1 MPTPAAALCEITLK
15 QVRVNKRQF
24 PAHIFLENFWI
35 FAMNQK
41 IENVLALALQTPDS
55 VREKSLNLNV
65 GFTEETRT
73 WELIVKYNGALKE
86 AVSGLP
92 VTAEELIVEEL
103 IAGYGLLTVP
113 EDLVDTVS
121 RLPQIEYVEKPKRL
135 FFSMADGKEVSCVLP
150 VTKRQPFL
158 SGKGILLAVIDS
170 GIDYT
175 NRNFRNADGST
186 RILSLWDQT
195 VSPDAEKGFF
205 PPEGFQ
211 TGTEFTREQI
221 NAALREADPLRQYE
235 LVPSRDSS
243 GHGTAVAGIAA
254 GAAANVTGGTAGFAD
269 DGTGGATGY
278 MSKGIGGAEGFAD
291 NGYEGVA
298 PESELLIVKLGTPRE
313 NSFPRTTEMMRAVT
327 YVVRKAQSIN
337 RPVAINLSFGNTYG
351 AHDGSSLLE
360 RFLDNAAEIGRTV
373 ICVGSGNEGASAGH
387 REGRVNV
394 GETAATEL
402 SVGAYETA
410 FSVQLWKTYTDVFRI
425 TLRSPGGQEFSF
437 STEKGGEITWEAERT
452 RILIYVGEPSPYA
465 VEQEIYF
472 DFIPE
477 NLYISPGIWS
487 FLIGTQEKES
497 SFYFYL
503 PSQAARNQN
512 TRFFEPNPHLT
523 LTIPS
528 TASKVITVGAYD
540 STYDAYADFSGRG
553 YRYAERD
560 IGLLAAGAAKPDLA
574 APGVNITAPDIYGGY
589 RSFTGTSFAT
599 PFVTGAAALLME
611 WGIVQ
616 GNDAFLY
623 GEKVK
628 AYLRRGARKIRGEE
642 FYPNDRVGYGALCV
656 ADSIPR

>member
-1 MPTPAAALCEITLK
+1 MPTPAAALYEITLK

-41 IENVLALALQTPDS
+41 IENVLALALQTPEP

-113 EDLVDTVS
+113 ENLVDTVS

-195 VSPDAEKGFF
+195 VSQDAEKGFF

-211 TGTEFTREQI
+211 TGTEFSREQI

-254 GAAANVTGGTAGFAD
+254 GAAVNVTGGTA
-269 DGTGGATGY
+269 
-278 MSKGIGGAEGFAD
+278 
-291 NGYEGVA
+291 NNNYEGVA

-327 YVVRKAQSIN
+327 YVVRKAQSLN

-425 TLRSPGGQEFSF
+425 TLQSPGGQEFSF
-437 STEKGGEITWEAERT
+437 STEKGGEITWKAERT
-452 RILIYVGEPSPYA
+452 SVLIYVGEPSPYA

>member
-1 MPTPAAALCEITLK
+1 MAALCEITLK

-41 IENVLALALQTPDS
+41 IENVLALALQTPEP

-73 WELIVKYNGALKE
+73 WELIVKYNGNLSK

-221 NAALREADPLRQYE
+221 NAALREADLLRQYE

-254 GAAANVTGGTAGFAD
+254 GTAANVTGGTA
-269 DGTGGATGY
+269 
-278 MSKGIGGAEGFAD
+278 
-291 NGYEGVA
+291 NNNYEGVA

-373 ICVGSGNEGASAGH
+373 ICVGSGNEGTSAGH

-512 TRFFEPNPHLT
+512 TRFFEPNPNLT

>member
-1 MPTPAAALCEITLK
+1 M
-15 QVRVNKRQF
+15 
-24 PAHIFLENFWI
+24 HIFLENFWI

-41 IENVLALALQTPDS
+41 IENVLALALQTPEP

-73 WELIVKYNGALKE
+73 WELIVKYNGNLSK

-92 VTAEELIVEEL
+92 VTAEEVIAEEL

-113 EDLVDTVS
+113 ENLVDTVS

-186 RILSLWDQT
+186 RILALWDQT

-221 NAALREADPLRQYE
+221 NAALQEADPLRQYE

-254 GAAANVTGGTAGFAD
+254 GAAVNVTGGTA
-269 DGTGGATGY
+269 
-278 MSKGIGGAEGFAD
+278 D
-291 NGYEGVA
+291 NNYEGVA

-327 YVVRKAQSIN
+327 YVVRKAQSLN

-394 GETAATEL
+394 GETVATEL

-437 STEKGGEITWEAERT
+437 SSEKGGEITWKAERT
-452 RILIYVGEPSPYA
+452 SVLIYVGEPSPYA

>member
-175 NRNFRNADGST
+175 NRSFRNADGST

-211 TGTEFTREQI
+211 TGTEFSREQI

-254 GAAANVTGGTAGFAD
+254 GTAANVTGGTA
-269 DGTGGATGY
+269 
-278 MSKGIGGAEGFAD
+278 
-291 NGYEGVA
+291 NNNYEGVA
-298 PESELLIVKLGTPRE
+298 PESELLIVKLGAPRE

-327 YVVRKAQSIN
+327 YVVRKAQSLN

-360 RFLDNAAEIGRTV
+360 RFLDNAVEIGRTV

-512 TRFFEPNPHLT
+512 TRFFEPNPNLT

-599 PFVTGAAALLME
+599 PVVTGAAALLME

-656 ADSIPR
+656 ADSIPIQ

>member
-41 IENVLALALQTPDS
+41 IENVLALALQTPEP

-73 WELIVKYNGALKE
+73 WELIVKYNGNLSK

-92 VTAEELIVEEL
+92 VTAEEL

-113 EDLVDTVS
+113 EDLVDAVS
-121 RLPQIEYVEKPKRL
+121 RLPEIEYVEKPKRL

-175 NRNFRNADGST
+175 TPNFRNTDGST
-186 RILSLWDQT
+186 RILALWDQT

-254 GAAANVTGGTAGFAD
+254 GAAANVTGGTA
-269 DGTGGATGY
+269 
-278 MSKGIGGAEGFAD
+278 
-291 NGYEGVA
+291 NNNYEGVA

-327 YVVRKAQSIN
+327 YVVRKAQSLN

-360 RFLDNAAEIGRTV
+360 RFLDNAVEIGRTV

-512 TRFFEPNPHLT
+512 TRFFEPNPNLT

-560 IGLLAAGAAKPDLA
+560 IGLLAAGAAKPDLV

-656 ADSIPR
+656 ADSIPKK

>member
-1 MPTPAAALCEITLK
+1 MPTPESALCEITLK

-73 WELIVKYNGALKE
+73 WELIVKYNGDLKE

-221 NAALREADPLRQYE
+221 NAALREADPLRKYE

-254 GAAANVTGGTAGFAD
+254 GAAANVTGGVA
-269 DGTGGATGY
+269 
-278 MSKGIGGAEGFAD
+278 
-291 NGYEGVA
+291 NNNYESVA
-298 PESELLIVKLGTPRE
+298 PESELLSVKLGTPRE

-512 TRFFEPNPHLT
+512 TRFFEPNPNLT

-642 FYPNDRVGYGALCV
+642 FYTNDRVGYGALCV

>member
-1 MPTPAAALCEITLK
+1 M
-15 QVRVNKRQF
+15 NKRQF
-24 PAHIFLENFWI
+24 PVHIFIKNFWI

-41 IENVLALALQTPDS
+41 IENVLALALQTPEP

-73 WELIVKYNGALKE
+73 WELIVKYNGDLRE
-86 AVSGLP
+86 AVSGLA
-92 VTAEELIVEEL
+92 VTAEEL

-135 FFSMADGKEVSCVLP
+135 FFSMADGKEVSCILP

-158 SGKGILLAVIDS
+158 SGKGILLAIIDS

-195 VSPDAEKGFF
+195 VSPDAEKGFL

-254 GAAANVTGGTAGFAD
+254 GAATNVTGGFTG
-269 DGTGGATGY
+269 DGTGGAIGY
-278 MSKGIGGAEGFAD
+278 TSSGIGEAAD

-298 PESELLIVKLGTPRE
+298 PESELLIVKLGTPKE
-313 NSFPRTTEMMRAVT
+313 NSFPRTIEMMRAVT
-327 YVVRKAQSIN
+327 YVVRKAQSLN

-373 ICVGSGNEGASAGH
+373 ICVGSGNEGAAAGH
-387 REGRVNV
+387 REGRVNL
-394 GETAATEL
+394 GETEATEL

-437 STEKGGEITWEAERT
+437 STEKGGEITWEAEQT

-487 FLIGTQEKES
+487 FLMGTQEKES

-512 TRFFEPNPHLT
+512 TRFFEPNPNLT

-540 STYDAYADFSGRG
+540 STYDSYADFSGRG

-589 RSFTGTSFAT
+589 QSFTGTSFAT

-656 ADSIPR
+656 ADSIQI

>member
-1 MPTPAAALCEITLK
+1 MPTPAAALYEITLK

-41 IENVLALALQTPDS
+41 IENVLALALQTPEP

-92 VTAEELIVEEL
+92 VTSEELIVEEL

-205 PPEGFQ
+205 PPEGFV

-254 GAAANVTGGTAGFAD
+254 GAAANVTGGTA
-269 DGTGGATGY
+269 
-278 MSKGIGGAEGFAD
+278 
-291 NGYEGVA
+291 NNNYEGVA

-313 NSFPRTTEMMRAVT
+313 DSFPRTTEMMRAVT

-437 STEKGGEITWEAERT
+437 STEKGGEITWKAERT

-512 TRFFEPNPHLT
+512 TRFFEPNPNLT

-656 ADSIPR
+656 SQSLPQE

>member
-1 MPTPAAALCEITLK
+1 MPTPVAALCEITLK

-41 IENVLALALQTPDS
+41 IENVLALALQTPEP

-65 GFTEETRT
+65 GFMEETRT
-73 WELIVKYNGALKE
+73 WELIVKYNGNLSK

-221 NAALREADPLRQYE
+221 NAALREADLLRQYE

-269 DGTGGATGY
+269 DGTGGATGFADNVT
-278 MSKGIGGAEGFAD
+278 GGVAGFAD

-373 ICVGSGNEGASAGH
+373 ICVGCGNEGASSGH
-387 REGRVNV
+387 RE
-394 GETAATEL
+394 
-402 SVGAYETA
+402 
-410 FSVQLWKTYTDVFRI
+410 
-425 TLRSPGGQEFSF
+425 
-437 STEKGGEITWEAERT
+437 
-452 RILIYVGEPSPYA
+452 
-465 VEQEIYF
+465 
-472 DFIPE
+472 
-477 NLYISPGIWS
+477 
-487 FLIGTQEKES
+487 
-497 SFYFYL
+497 
-503 PSQAARNQN
+503 
-512 TRFFEPNPHLT
+512 
-523 LTIPS
+523 
-528 TASKVITVGAYD
+528 
-540 STYDAYADFSGRG
+540 
-553 YRYAERD
+553 
-560 IGLLAAGAAKPDLA
+560 
-574 APGVNITAPDIYGGY
+574 
-589 RSFTGTSFAT
+589 
-599 PFVTGAAALLME
+599 
-611 WGIVQ
+611 
-616 GNDAFLY
+616 
-623 GEKVK
+623 
-628 AYLRRGARKIRGEE
+628 
-642 FYPNDRVGYGALCV
+642 
-656 ADSIPR
+656 

>member
-1 MPTPAAALCEITLK
+1 M
-15 QVRVNKRQF
+15 NKRQF
-24 PAHIFLENFWI
+24 PAHIFIENFWI

-41 IENVLALALQTPDS
+41 IENVLALALQTPEP

-73 WELIVKYNGALKE
+73 WELIVKYNGDLRE

-92 VTAEELIVEEL
+92 VTAEEL

-113 EDLVDTVS
+113 EDLVEAVS

-186 RILSLWDQT
+186 RILALWDQT

-243 GHGTAVAGIAA
+243 GHGTAVTGIAA
-254 GAAANVTGGTAGFAD
+254 GAAANVL
-269 DGTGGATGY
+269 GGA
-278 MSKGIGGAEGFAD
+278 AD

-327 YVVRKAQSIN
+327 YVVRKAQSLN

-387 REGRVNV
+387 REGRVNL

-437 STEKGGEITWEAERT
+437 STEKGGEITWEAEQT

-512 TRFFEPNPHLT
+512 TRFFEPNPNLT

-589 RSFTGTSFAT
+589 QSFTGTSFAT

-656 ADSIPR
+656 ADSIQI

>member
-175 NRNFRNADGST
+175 NRSFRNADGST

-221 NAALREADPLRQYE
+221 NAALREADLLRQYE

-254 GAAANVTGGTAGFAD
+254 GAAANVTGGTA
-269 DGTGGATGY
+269 
-278 MSKGIGGAEGFAD
+278 
-291 NGYEGVA
+291 NNNYEGVA

-360 RFLDNAAEIGRTV
+360 RFLDNAVEIGRTV

-512 TRFFEPNPHLT
+512 TRFFEPNPNLT

-599 PFVTGAAALLME
+599 PVVTGAAALLME

-656 ADSIPR
+656 ADSIPIQ

>member
-1 MPTPAAALCEITLK
+1 MPTPAAALCEITLR
-15 QVRVNKRQF
+15 QVRVNKRRF
-24 PAHIFLENFWI
+24 PVHIFLENFWI

-41 IENVLALALQTPDS
+41 IENVLALALQTPEP

-73 WELIVKYNGALKE
+73 WELIVKYNGNLSK

-92 VTAEELIVEEL
+92 VTAEELIAEEL

-113 EDLVDTVS
+113 ENLVDTVS

-186 RILSLWDQT
+186 RILALWDQT

-254 GAAANVTGGTAGFAD
+254 GAAANETGGTAG
-269 DGTGGATGY
+269 
-278 MSKGIGGAEGFAD
+278 

-298 PESELLIVKLGTPRE
+298 PESELLIVKLGAPRE

-327 YVVRKAQSIN
+327 YVVRKAQSLN

-437 STEKGGEITWEAERT
+437 STEKGGEITWKAERT
-452 RILIYVGEPSPYA
+452 SVLIYVGEPSPYA

-642 FYPNDRVGYGALCV
+642 FYPNDRVG
-656 ADSIPR
+656 ADDIIVSS

>member
-1 MPTPAAALCEITLK
+1 MPTPAAALYEITLK
-15 QVRVNKRQF
+15 QVHVNKRQF

-41 IENVLALALQTPDS
+41 IENVLALALQTPEP

-92 VTAEELIVEEL
+92 VTSEELIVEEL

-186 RILSLWDQT
+186 RILALWDQT

-254 GAAANVTGGTAGFAD
+254 GAAANVK
-269 DGTGGATGY
+269 DGVA
-278 MSKGIGGAEGFAD
+278 
-291 NGYEGVA
+291 NNNYEGVA

-437 STEKGGEITWEAERT
+437 STEKGGEITWEAEQT

-512 TRFFEPNPHLT
+512 TRFFEPNPNLT

-616 GNDAFLY
+616 GNDVFLY

-656 ADSIPR
+656 ADSIPIQ

>member
-1 MPTPAAALCEITLK
+1 
-15 QVRVNKRQF
+15 
-24 PAHIFLENFWI
+24 
-35 FAMNQK
+35 MNQK
-41 IENVLALALQTPDS
+41 IENVLALALQTPDP

-73 WELIVKYNGALKE
+73 WELIVKYNGNLKE

-92 VTAEELIVEEL
+92 VTAEEVIAEEL

-113 EDLVDTVS
+113 ENLVDTVS

-195 VSPDAEKGFF
+195 VSQDAEKGFF

-211 TGTEFTREQI
+211 TGTEFSREQI

-254 GAAANVTGGTAGFAD
+254 GAAVNVTGGTA
-269 DGTGGATGY
+269 
-278 MSKGIGGAEGFAD
+278 
-291 NGYEGVA
+291 NNNYEGVA

-327 YVVRKAQSIN
+327 YVVRKAQSLN

-410 FSVQLWKTYTDVFRI
+410 FSVQLWKSYTDVFRI
-425 TLRSPGGQEFSF
+425 TLQSPGGQEFSF
-437 STEKGGEITWEAERT
+437 STEKGGEITWKAERT
-452 RILIYVGEPSPYA
+452 SVLIYVGEPSPYA

-656 ADSIPR
+656 ADSIPKK

>member
-1 MPTPAAALCEITLK
+1 M
-15 QVRVNKRQF
+15 NKRQF
-24 PAHIFLENFWI
+24 PVHIFLESFWI

-41 IENVLALALQTPDS
+41 IENVLALALQTPEP

-92 VTAEELIVEEL
+92 VTAEEL

-158 SGKGILLAVIDS
+158 NGKGILLAVIDS

-205 PPEGFQ
+205 PPEGFV
-211 TGTEFTREQI
+211 TGTEFSREQI

-254 GAAANVTGGTAGFAD
+254 GAAANVTGGTA
-269 DGTGGATGY
+269 
-278 MSKGIGGAEGFAD
+278 
-291 NGYEGVA
+291 NNNYEGVA

-337 RPVAINLSFGNTYG
+337 SPVAINLSFGNTYG

-465 VEQEIYF
+465 VEQK
-472 DFIPE
+472 FI
-477 NLYISPGIWS
+477 LISFPKICT
-487 FLIGTQEKES
+487 FLREYGRFSLERRKKK
-497 SFYFYL
+497 
-503 PSQAARNQN
+503 AAFISTFRP
-512 TRFFEPNPHLT
+512 RRRAIR
-523 LTIPS
+523 IP
-528 TASKVITVGAYD
+528 
-540 STYDAYADFSGRG
+540 
-553 YRYAERD
+553 
-560 IGLLAAGAAKPDLA
+560 
-574 APGVNITAPDIYGGY
+574 
-589 RSFTGTSFAT
+589 
-599 PFVTGAAALLME
+599 
-611 WGIVQ
+611 
-616 GNDAFLY
+616 AFLN
-623 GEKVK
+623 
-628 AYLRRGARKIRGEE
+628 L
-642 FYPNDRVGYGALCV
+642 
-656 ADSIPR
+656 IPI

>member
-1 MPTPAAALCEITLK
+1 
-15 QVRVNKRQF
+15 
-24 PAHIFLENFWI
+24 
-35 FAMNQK
+35 MNQK
-41 IENVLALALQTPDS
+41 IENVLALALQTPEP

-92 VTAEELIVEEL
+92 VTPEDLIVEEL

-175 NRNFRNADGST
+175 NRNFRNVDGST

-205 PPEGFQ
+205 PPEGFV

-254 GAAANVTGGTAGFAD
+254 GAAANVTGGT
-269 DGTGGATGY
+269 
-278 MSKGIGGAEGFAD
+278 AD

-387 REGRVNV
+387 REGRVNP

-425 TLRSPGGQEFSF
+425 TLRSPGGQEFFF
-437 STEKGGEITWEAERT
+437 STEKGGEITWKAERT

-512 TRFFEPNPHLT
+512 TRFFEPNPQLT

-528 TASKVITVGAYD
+528 TASRVITVGAYD
-540 STYDAYADFSGRG
+540 SIYDAYADFSGRG

-589 RSFTGTSFAT
+589 QSFTGTSFAT

-656 ADSIPR
+656 ADSIPIQ

>member
-1 MPTPAAALCEITLK
+1 
-15 QVRVNKRQF
+15 
-24 PAHIFLENFWI
+24 
-35 FAMNQK
+35 MNQK
-41 IENVLALALQTPDS
+41 IENVLALALQTPEP

-73 WELIVKYNGALKE
+73 WELIVKYNGDLRE

-92 VTAEELIVEEL
+92 VTAEEL

-113 EDLVDTVS
+113 EDLVEAVS

-175 NRNFRNADGST
+175 NPNFRNADGST

-195 VSPDAEKGFF
+195 VSPDAEKRFF

-221 NAALREADPLRQYE
+221 NAALQEADPLRQYE

-254 GAAANVTGGTAGFAD
+254 GAATNVTGEA
-269 DGTGGATGY
+269 
-278 MSKGIGGAEGFAD
+278 AD

-327 YVVRKAQSIN
+327 YVVRKAQSLK
-337 RPVAINLSFGNTYG
+337 RSVAINLSFGNTYG

-373 ICVGSGNEGASAGH
+373 ICVGSGNEGAAAGH
-387 REGRVNV
+387 REGRVNL

-437 STEKGGEITWEAERT
+437 STEKGGEITWEAEQT

-487 FLIGTQEKES
+487 FLMGTQEKES

-512 TRFFEPNPHLT
+512 TRFFEPNPNLT

-589 RSFTGTSFAT
+589 QSFTGTSFAT

>member
-1 MPTPAAALCEITLK
+1 MPTPAAALYEITLK

-41 IENVLALALQTPDS
+41 IENVLALALQTPEP

-92 VTAEELIVEEL
+92 VTSEELIVEEL

-195 VSPDAEKGFF
+195 VSPEAEKGFF
-205 PPEGFQ
+205 PPEGFV

-243 GHGTAVAGIAA
+243 GHGTSVAGIAA
-254 GAAANVTGGTAGFAD
+254 GAATNVTGGTA
-269 DGTGGATGY
+269 
-278 MSKGIGGAEGFAD
+278 
-291 NGYEGVA
+291 NNNYEGVA
-298 PESELLIVKLGTPRE
+298 PESELLIVKLGAPRE

-327 YVVRKAQSIN
+327 YVVRKAQSLN

-472 DFIPE
+472 DIIPE

-512 TRFFEPNPHLT
+512 TRFFEPNPNLT

-656 ADSIPR
+656 ADSIPIQ

>member
-1 MPTPAAALCEITLK
+1 
-15 QVRVNKRQF
+15 
-24 PAHIFLENFWI
+24 
-35 FAMNQK
+35 MNQK
-41 IENVLALALQTPDS
+41 IENVLALALQTPEP

-73 WELIVKYNGALKE
+73 WELIVKYNGDLRE

-92 VTAEELIVEEL
+92 VTAEEL

-113 EDLVDTVS
+113 EDLVEAVS

-175 NRNFRNADGST
+175 NRNLRNADGST
-186 RILSLWDQT
+186 RIIALWDQT
-195 VSPDAEKGFF
+195 VSPDAEKEFF

-221 NAALREADPLRQYE
+221 NAALQEADPLRQYE

-254 GAAANVTGGTAGFAD
+254 GAAANVLGRT
-269 DGTGGATGY
+269 
-278 MSKGIGGAEGFAD
+278 ED
-291 NGYEGVA
+291 NNYEGVA

-327 YVVRKAQSIN
+327 YVVRKAQSLN

-387 REGRVNV
+387 REGRVNL
-394 GETAATEL
+394 GETAAAEL

-437 STEKGGEITWEAERT
+437 STEKGGEITWEAEQT

-512 TRFFEPNPHLT
+512 TRFFEPNPNLT

-589 RSFTGTSFAT
+589 QSFTGTSFAT

-656 ADSIPR
+656 ADSIQI

>member
-1 MPTPAAALCEITLK
+1 
-15 QVRVNKRQF
+15 
-24 PAHIFLENFWI
+24 
-35 FAMNQK
+35 MNQK
-41 IENVLALALQTPDS
+41 IENVLALALQTPEP

-65 GFTEETRT
+65 GFSEETRT
-73 WELIVKYNGALKE
+73 WELIVKYNGNLSK

-92 VTAEELIVEEL
+92 VTAEELIAEEL

-186 RILSLWDQT
+186 RILFLWDQT
-195 VSPDAEKGFF
+195 VSPDEEKGFF

-254 GAAANVTGGTAGFAD
+254 GAAVNVTGGTAG
-269 DGTGGATGY
+269 
-278 MSKGIGGAEGFAD
+278 

-298 PESELLIVKLGTPRE
+298 PESELLIVKLGAPRE

-327 YVVRKAQSIN
+327 YVVRKAQSLN

-437 STEKGGEITWEAERT
+437 STEKGGEITWKAERT
-452 RILIYVGEPSPYA
+452 SVLIYVGEPSPYA

>member
-65 GFTEETRT
+65 GFTKETRT

-195 VSPDAEKGFF
+195 VSPDAEKGFL

-243 GHGTAVAGIAA
+243 GHGTSVAGIAA
-254 GAAANVTGGTAGFAD
+254 GAAANVTDGTA
-269 DGTGGATGY
+269 
-278 MSKGIGGAEGFAD
+278 
-291 NGYEGVA
+291 NNNYEGVA

-437 STEKGGEITWEAERT
+437 STEKGGEITWESERT

-472 DFIPE
+472 DIIPE

-487 FLIGTQEKES
+487 FLIGTQGKES

-512 TRFFEPNPHLT
+512 TRFFEPNPNLT

>member
-65 GFTEETRT
+65 GFTKETRT

-195 VSPDAEKGFF
+195 VSPDAEKGFL

-243 GHGTAVAGIAA
+243 GHGTSVAGIAA
-254 GAAANVTGGTAGFAD
+254 GAAANVTDGTA
-269 DGTGGATGY
+269 
-278 MSKGIGGAEGFAD
+278 
-291 NGYEGVA
+291 NNNYEGVA

-472 DFIPE
+472 DIIPE

-487 FLIGTQEKES
+487 FLIGTQGKES

-512 TRFFEPNPHLT
+512 TRFFEPNPNLT

-560 IGLLAAGAAKPDLA
+560 IVLLAAGAAKPDLA

>member
-1 MPTPAAALCEITLK
+1 MPTPESALCEITLK

-73 WELIVKYNGALKE
+73 WELIVKYNGDLKE

-221 NAALREADPLRQYE
+221 NAALREADPLRKYE

-254 GAAANVTGGTAGFAD
+254 GAAANVTGGTA
-269 DGTGGATGY
+269 
-278 MSKGIGGAEGFAD
+278 
-291 NGYEGVA
+291 NNNYEGVA

-327 YVVRKAQSIN
+327 YVVRKAQSLN

-437 STEKGGEITWEAERT
+437 STEKGGEITWKAERT

-512 TRFFEPNPHLT
+512 TRFFEPNPNLT

-656 ADSIPR
+656 ADSIPIQ

>member
-92 VTAEELIVEEL
+92 VTAEELI
-103 IAGYGLLTVP
+103 AGYGLLTVP
-113 EDLVDTVS
+113 ENLVDTVS

-175 NRNFRNADGST
+175 NRNFRNTDGST
-186 RILSLWDQT
+186 RILALWDQT
-195 VSPDAEKGFF
+195 VSQDAEKGFF

-254 GAAANVTGGTAGFAD
+254 GAAANVTGGTA
-269 DGTGGATGY
+269 
-278 MSKGIGGAEGFAD
+278 
-291 NGYEGVA
+291 NNNYEGVA

-313 NSFPRTTEMMRAVT
+313 NFFPRTTEMMRAVT

-410 FSVQLWKTYTDVFRI
+410 FSVQLWKTYTDVFHI

>member
-1 MPTPAAALCEITLK
+1 
-15 QVRVNKRQF
+15 
-24 PAHIFLENFWI
+24 
-35 FAMNQK
+35 MNQK
-41 IENVLALALQTPDS
+41 IENVLALALQTPDP

-73 WELIVKYNGALKE
+73 WELIVKYNGNLKE

-92 VTAEELIVEEL
+92 VTAEEVIAEEL

-113 EDLVDTVS
+113 ENLVDTVS

-195 VSPDAEKGFF
+195 VSQDAEKGFF

-211 TGTEFTREQI
+211 TGTEFSREQI

-254 GAAANVTGGTAGFAD
+254 GAAVNVTGGTA
-269 DGTGGATGY
+269 
-278 MSKGIGGAEGFAD
+278 
-291 NGYEGVA
+291 NNNYEGVA

-327 YVVRKAQSIN
+327 YVVRKAQSLN

-425 TLRSPGGQEFSF
+425 TLQSPGGQEFSF
-437 STEKGGEITWEAERT
+437 STEKGGEITWKAERT
-452 RILIYVGEPSPYA
+452 SVLIYVGEPSPYA

-656 ADSIPR
+656 ADSIPKK

>member
-1 MPTPAAALCEITLK
+1 
-15 QVRVNKRQF
+15 
-24 PAHIFLENFWI
+24 
-35 FAMNQK
+35 MNQK
-41 IENVLALALQTPDS
+41 IENVLALALQTPDP

-73 WELIVKYNGALKE
+73 WELIVKYNGNLKE

-92 VTAEELIVEEL
+92 VTAEEVIAEEL

-113 EDLVDTVS
+113 ENLVDTVS

-254 GAAANVTGGTAGFAD
+254 GAAVNVTGGTA
-269 DGTGGATGY
+269 
-278 MSKGIGGAEGFAD
+278 
-291 NGYEGVA
+291 NNNYEGVA

-327 YVVRKAQSIN
+327 YVVRKAQSLN

-425 TLRSPGGQEFSF
+425 TLQSPGGQEFSF
-437 STEKGGEITWEAERT
+437 STEKGGEITWKAERT
-452 RILIYVGEPSPYA
+452 SVLIYVGEPSPYA

-656 ADSIPR
+656 ADSIPKK

>member
-92 VTAEELIVEEL
+92 VTAEEL

-254 GAAANVTGGTAGFAD
+254 GAAANVTGGVA
-269 DGTGGATGY
+269 
-278 MSKGIGGAEGFAD
+278 
-291 NGYEGVA
+291 NNNYEGVA
-298 PESELLIVKLGTPRE
+298 PESELLIVKLGALRE

-512 TRFFEPNPHLT
+512 TRFFEPNPNLT

-528 TASKVITVGAYD
+528 TASKVITMGAYD

-656 ADSIPR
+656 ADSIPIQ

>member
-1 MPTPAAALCEITLK
+1 M
-15 QVRVNKRQF
+15 
-24 PAHIFLENFWI
+24 HIFLENFWI

-41 IENVLALALQTPDS
+41 IENVLALALQTPEP

-73 WELIVKYNGALKE
+73 WELIVKYNGNLSK

-92 VTAEELIVEEL
+92 VTAEEVIAEEL

-113 EDLVDTVS
+113 ENLVDTVS

-195 VSPDAEKGFF
+195 VSLDAEKGFF

-254 GAAANVTGGTAGFAD
+254 GAAANVTGGTAG
-269 DGTGGATGY
+269 
-278 MSKGIGGAEGFAD
+278 

-298 PESELLIVKLGTPRE
+298 PESELLIVKLGAPKE

-327 YVVRKAQSIN
+327 YVVRKAQSLN

-437 STEKGGEITWEAERT
+437 STEKGGEITWKAERT
-452 RILIYVGEPSPYA
+452 SVLIYVGEPSPYA

>member
-1 MPTPAAALCEITLK
+1 
-15 QVRVNKRQF
+15 
-24 PAHIFLENFWI
+24 
-35 FAMNQK
+35 MNQK
-41 IENVLALALQTPDS
+41 IENVLALALQTPEP

-73 WELIVKYNGALKE
+73 WELIVKYNGDLRE
-86 AVSGLP
+86 AVSGLA
-92 VTAEELIVEEL
+92 VMAEEL

-113 EDLVDTVS
+113 EDLVEAVS

-195 VSPDAEKGFF
+195 VSQDAEKEFF

-254 GAAANVTGGTAGFAD
+254 GTAANVL
-269 DGTGGATGY
+269 GGA
-278 MSKGIGGAEGFAD
+278 AD

-327 YVVRKAQSIN
+327 YVVRKAQSLN

-373 ICVGSGNEGASAGH
+373 ICVGSGNEGAAAGH
-387 REGRVNV
+387 REGRVNL

-437 STEKGGEITWEAERT
+437 STEKGGEITWEAEQT

-487 FLIGTQEKES
+487 FLMGTQEKES

-512 TRFFEPNPHLT
+512 TRFFEPNPNLT

-589 RSFTGTSFAT
+589 QSFTGTSFAT

-656 ADSIPR
+656 ADSIQI

>member
-1 MPTPAAALCEITLK
+1 MPIPAAALYEITLK
-15 QVRVNKRQF
+15 QVCTNKRQF

-92 VTAEELIVEEL
+92 VTSEELIVEEL

-186 RILSLWDQT
+186 RILALWDQT

-211 TGTEFTREQI
+211 TGTEFTQEQI
-221 NAALREADPLRQYE
+221 NAALRETDPLRQYE

-254 GAAANVTGGTAGFAD
+254 GAAANVTGGTA
-269 DGTGGATGY
+269 
-278 MSKGIGGAEGFAD
+278 
-291 NGYEGVA
+291 NNNYEGVA

-512 TRFFEPNPHLT
+512 TRFFEPNPNLT

-599 PFVTGAAALLME
+599 PFVTGAAALLIE